1 MKNFDLIIIGG
12 GAGAFAAAIR
22 ANELKAKTAL
32 VNTGLPL
39 GGTCVNVG
47 CVPSKTLLYAGEILH
62 HAKHHDVPGIELEVK
77 RFDFQ
82 KVVQGEL
89 LLVEKLRQEKYE
101 KVLKNLEYIT
111 AIEGK
116 AKFVSQNEIEVTHST
131 NSGQAG
137 EKLSA
142 EKFIIATGSTAIIPF
157 IENIREVGFITHIEA
172 LRLEKQ
178 PEELVIIGAGP
189 LGLEFA
195 QMFSRFG
202 TKVTVLQRGDSIF
215 PHSEK
220 TLTDRLAEVL
230 SKEGITI
237 KTNVEVK
244 GVRKENGKKVILYT
258 INGTQEETAA
268 DEILLA
274 AGKTPNTQGLGL
286 DIVGVEIN
294 KQQAVVVNQ
303 NFQTSNKNIFAVGDV
318 TGAPVRLETT
328 AGREGTLAAEN
339 ALRQSSGQA
348 LKSIDYN
355 AVPYTI
361 FTDPQLAGVGF
372 TEDEQI
378 KQMGVCACRTIS
390 FADVP
395 KAVIIHRTEGMIKMA
410 IHPQTKQILGVHI
423 LAPNASELIAEAM
436 ILVKNK
442 NTIDDVVNSLPIF
455 PTLSEAIKIVALSFT
470 KDISKLSCCI

>member
-1 MKNFDLIIIGG
+1 MQKFDLIIIGG

-22 ANELKAKTAL
+22 ANELKAKTVIINA
-32 VNTGLPL
+32 GLPL

-47 CVPSKTLLYAGEILH
+47 CVPSKTLLHAGEILH
-62 HAKHHDVPGIELEVK
+62 HAKHHGIPGIELEVK
-77 RFDFQ
+77 NFDFQ
-82 KVVQGEL
+82 KVVQDEL

-111 AIEGK
+111 FVEGK
-116 AKFVSQNEIEVTHST
+116 AKFVSETQVEV
-131 NSGQAG
+131 NG
-137 EKLSA
+137 ETLSA
-142 EKFIIATGSTAIIPF
+142 EKFIIAAGSTANVPP
-157 IENIREVGFITHIEA
+157 IEGIREVGFVTHIEA

-178 PEELVIIGAGP
+178 PKELIVIGAGP
-189 LGLEFA
+189 VGLEFA

-202 TKVTVLQRGDSIF
+202 TKVTILQRGDSIF

-220 TLTDRLAEVL
+220 ALTDRLAEVL

-237 KTNVEVK
+237 KTNAEVK
-244 GVRKENGKKVILYT
+244 SARKENAKKIISYLVNGKS
-258 INGTQEETAA
+258 EEVSG

-286 DIVGVEIN
+286 DIVGVEIS
-294 KQQAVVVNQ
+294 KQQAIVVNQ
-303 NFQTSNKNIFAVGDV
+303 YFQTSNKNIFAVGDV
-318 TGAPVRLETT
+318 TNAPVRLETT

-339 ALRQSSGQA
+339 ALKGTQ
-348 LKSIDYN
+348 LFIDYN
-355 AVPYTI
+355 TVPYAI

-372 TEDEQI
+372 TEDEQM
-378 KQMGVCACRTIS
+378 KQMGVCACRTVS

-395 KAVIIHRTEGMIKMA
+395 KAIIIHRTEGMIKMA

-436 ILVKNK
+436 MLVKNK
-442 NTIDDVVNSLPIF
+442 NTIDDVVNSLPMF

>member
-1 MKNFDLIIIGG
+1 MKTFDLIVIGG
-12 GAGAFAAAIR
+12 GAGAFAAAIC
-22 ANELKAKTAL
+22 ANELGAKTAL
-32 VNTGLPL
+32 VNAGLPL

-62 HAKHHDVPGIELEVK
+62 HAKHHGVAGVELEVK
-77 RFDFQ
+77 NFDFQ
-82 KVVQGEL
+82 KVVQDEL

-101 KVLKNLEYIT
+101 KVLKSLEHVT

-116 AKFVSQNEIEVTHST
+116 AKFISQNEVEV
-131 NSGQAG
+131 NG

-142 EKFIIATGSTAIIPF
+142 EKFIIAAGSTATVPPIDGIQ
-157 IENIREVGFITHIEA
+157 EVGFVTHIEA
-172 LRLEKQ
+172 LKMPKHPKSLI
-178 PEELVIIGAGP
+178 VIGAGP

-202 TKVTVLQRGDSIF
+202 TKVTILQRGDLMF

-220 TLTDRLAEVL
+220 TLTDRLAEIF

-237 KTNVEVK
+237 KTNIEVK
-244 GVRKENGKKVILYT
+244 SARREGDKKIVSYQV
-258 INGTQEETAA
+258 GEAQEEVSA

-286 DIVGVEIN
+286 ATAGIEID
-294 KQQAVVVNQ
+294 KRQAVIVNQ

-318 TGAPVRLETT
+318 TSGPLRLEQI

-339 ALRQSSGQA
+339 ALKGA
-348 LKSIDYN
+348 TLSIDYN
-355 AVPYTI
+355 TVPYTI

-372 TEDEQI
+372 TEDEQM
-378 KQMGVCACRTIS
+378 KQIGVCVCRTVS
-390 FADVP
+390 FEDVP
-395 KAVIIHRTEGMIKMA
+395 KAIIMRRTEGLIKMA

-423 LAPNASELIAEAM
+423 LAPNAGELIAEAM

-442 NTIDDVVNSLPIF
+442 NTIDDVVNSLPMF
-455 PTLSEAIKIVALSFT
+455 PTLSEAIKIAALSFT